1 LQIYTDNLTLNTIN
15 SLNLATIQAS
25 REPVVARIDFYIHLW
40 HFNVCDLCNLID
52 ENHKSI
58 KSHELTVANQR

>member
-1 LQIYTDNLTLNTIN
+1 MQIYNDNLTLNTII
-15 SLNLATIQAS
+15 SLNLATTQAS

-40 HFNVCDLCNLID
+40 HFNFCDFCNLID